1 LDETLKDYGKLARNV
16 DTNVGPLAVSITET
30 ARDTQKLVKHVDSR
44 LDDVLG
50 SAQAALEQ
58 AQKSLVPIQSF
69 AAADSPFR
77 YNLVQALKEL
87 TEAARA
93 IREVAEYIEQHPEA
107 LLRGK
112 SASGGR

>member
-1 LDETLKDYGKLARNV
+1 MDETLKDYGKLARNV
-16 DTNVGPLAVSITET
+16 DTNVEPLAVSITET
-30 ARDTQKLVKHVDSR
+30 ARDTQKLVKNVDNR

-58 AQKSLVPIQSF
+58 AQKSLAPIQSF